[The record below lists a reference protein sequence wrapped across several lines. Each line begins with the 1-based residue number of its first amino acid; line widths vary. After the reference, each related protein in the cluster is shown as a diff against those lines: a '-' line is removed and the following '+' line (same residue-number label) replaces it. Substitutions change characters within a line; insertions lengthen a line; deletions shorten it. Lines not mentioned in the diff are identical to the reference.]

1 MIFTVREREG
11 RREWERQRK
20 EERNRRLQKWLGH
33 LHFLGAGIFD
43 QTIVVVR

>member
-11 RREWERQRK
+11 RRERERK

-43 QTIVVVR
+43 QTIIVVR